1 MNIINTVSQTSSIFQ
16 MMLVEVIEIVVR
28 VVGLGRMHH
37 RLGHGRPVEAGVLLG
52 IVGQQP
58 DP

>member
-1 MNIINTVSQTSSIFQ
+1 

-28 VVGLGRMHH
+28 VVGLGQMPH
-37 RLGHGRPVEAGVLLG
+37 RLGPGRPVEAGVLLG